1 MKEMET
7 QTPEGTLYDARLKV
21 EFMLI
26 HRKIRSLK
34 VHLSDEEF
42 NTLHIATTL
51 SPFETQSEF
60 IAATMLA
67 TAEDVLNSW
76 HYTTTEPES

>member
-1 MKEMET
+1 MLL
-7 QTPEGTLYDARLKV
+7 PEK
-21 EFMLI
+21 M
-26 HRKIRSLK
+26 RSLK

-51 SPFETQSEF
+51 SPYETQSEF

-67 TAEDVLNSW
+67 TAEDVINSW
-76 HYTTTEPES
+76 RYTTTEPVS